1 MHHPEPWEV
10 VFSSDVSDRPPTM
23 TWRYPEPRALSAVD
37 LVPLPLSTP
46 VLVNTLNMGE
56 EYQVRVSCC
65 VLLVRKFLAC
75 PQILSHSLCRHATLL
90 GALRDDTKR
99 GCKANLRSGVF
110 FFQAKGGKKN
120 AFSPRLQTKR
130 EEGPPDRRLLQIRVV
145 QRRFNFRQFDSAR
158 ARER

>member
-1 MHHPEPWEV
+1 MLRIISQKIP
-10 VFSSDVSDRPPTM
+10 S
-23 TWRYPEPRALSAVD
+23 
-37 LVPLPLSTP
+37 LSTD
-46 VLVNTLNMGE
+46 
-56 EYQVRVSCC
+56 S
-65 VLLVRKFLAC
+65 LL
-75 PQILSHSLCRHATLL
+75 LSHSLCRHATLL
-90 GALRDDTKR
+90 GELRDDTKR